1 MIDPTEAGAWAVAA
15 KSGVE
20 LLKSAWGMLPKG
32 ADKDVIGRKIE
43 EAEKALDRADAQL
56 AKELGYTLC
65 ECTFPPR
72 PMLWNEQRKLFVCQ
86 NPDCARTMHRGMYI
100 SDEALQMASKKFPR
114 YR

>member
-1 MIDPTEAGAWAVAA
+1 
-15 KSGVE
+15 
-20 LLKSAWGMLPKG
+20 MLPKG

-56 AKELGYTLC
+56 AKELGYTL
-65 ECTFPPR
+65 PK